1 MQLQPEQV
9 IIEPIVTEK
18 SNHLREVG
26 KYIFRVDSRAN
37 KIQVMQAVSKLFDVH
52 PVGCNIVWV
61 KRKPKRVRYK
71 LGYTSGWK
79 KAVVTVRPGEVIS
92 AFEGA

>member
-1 MQLQPEQV
+1 MQRDPEQV

-18 SNHLREVG
+18 SNRLREAS
-26 KYIFRVDSRAN
+26 KYAFRVDSRAN
-37 KIQVMQAVSKLFDVH
+37 KIEVMQAVAKLFAVH
-52 PVGCNIVWV
+52 PISCNIVTV

-79 KAVVTVRPGEVIS
+79 KAVVTLRPGEVIQV
-92 AFEGA
+92 FEGA

>member
-1 MQLQPEQV
+1 MQRQPDQV

-18 SNHLREVG
+18 SNQLREAN

-37 KIQVMQAVSKLFDVH
+37 KIEVMQAVAKLFSVH
-52 PVGCNIVWV
+52 PVSCNILTV

-79 KAVVTVRPGEVIS
+79 KAVVTLRPGEVIQ

>member
-1 MQLQPEQV
+1 MQRQPDQI

-18 SNHLREVG
+18 SNQLREAN

-37 KIQVMQAVSKLFDVH
+37 KIEVMQAIAKLFSVH
-52 PVGCNIVWV
+52 PVSCNILTV

-79 KAVVTVRPGEVIS
+79 KAVVTLRPGEVIQ